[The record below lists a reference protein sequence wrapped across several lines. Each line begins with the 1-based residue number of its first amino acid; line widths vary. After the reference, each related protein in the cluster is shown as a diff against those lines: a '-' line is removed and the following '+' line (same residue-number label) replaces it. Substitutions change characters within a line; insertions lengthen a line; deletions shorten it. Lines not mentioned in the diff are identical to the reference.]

1 MRDKCQN
8 PTCFLRGSEDG
19 ISVHFFLVDV
29 LKVPRFSE
37 KNKSFV
43 LSIIIFQLSFES
55 FVHIESKFNL
65 VI

>member
-1 MRDKCQN
+1 M
-8 PTCFLRGSEDG
+8 
-19 ISVHFFLVDV
+19 HFFLVDV